1 MRNES
6 MQKFHPDETCI
17 EMNGLDDRVLSDGSI
32 VDMSAW
38 IPISKAIAEN
48 AHEWFEALDDMPE
61 WLNIQHTKRY
71 VRTISTYVYPAEST
85 RWAGQFDEAN
95 RKIKLNVAKMT
106 LSWVKDV
113 CVHETAHCWFDA
125 NIETNRD
132 LQEFVNVIMSNLHAI
147 DSYSRGRK
155 LQGYKRKHPMSFVNE
170 IHSILAT
177 LKHGSETGECS
188 IQALEQDENR
198 TDNEIKWFKIFA
210 KEFDKVHTEK
220 ALNKRWVKATQ

>member
-38 IPISKAIAEN
+38 IPISKAIAEK

-85 RWAGQFDEAN
+85 RWAGQFDPAN
-95 RKIKLNVAKMT
+95 RKIKLNVAKMS
-106 LSWVKDV
+106 LSQVKDV

-132 LQEFVNVIMSNLHAI
+132 LQEFVNVVMSNLHAI

-155 LQGYKRKHPMSFVNE
+155 LQGFKRKHPMSFVNE
-170 IHSILAT
+170 IHSILAE
-177 LKHGSETGECS
+177 LKHGESKAT
-188 IQALEQDENR
+188 QLDQDENR
-198 TDNEIKWFKIFA
+198 TKKEIETFKVVSKAFDKLHPDSRDTHNLWIKW
-210 KEFDKVHTEK
+210 TE
-220 ALNKRWVKATQ
+220 